1 MNASEPQ
8 LDRFDK
14 REQKDEKLEFDEQK
28 KESEGDDREKEKGML
43 TADQIEKK
51 EVGIL
56 KSYLAGAD

>member
-8 LDRFDK
+8 LDRFDE
-14 REQKDEKLEFDEQK
+14 REQKDKKLEFVEQQ
-28 KESEGDDREKEKGML
+28 KESEGDDKEKEKGML

-51 EVGIL
+51 EVKIL